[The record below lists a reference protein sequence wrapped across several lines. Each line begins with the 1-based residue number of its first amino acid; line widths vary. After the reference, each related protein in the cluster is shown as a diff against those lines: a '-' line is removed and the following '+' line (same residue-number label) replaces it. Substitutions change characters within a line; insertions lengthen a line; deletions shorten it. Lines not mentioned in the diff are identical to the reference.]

1 MATIDLGKIS
11 FTQKGTYSNS
21 TSYAPK
27 DVVQHTDQ
35 NETSSFVKI
44 GSTATGQAPQT
55 NGTINSSHW
64 AIFAKGSSLA
74 TPNQGTYAAG
84 TTYTKGAVVSYDD
97 GGVVSTFLY
106 INNTPASGQTPST
119 SGVVNSSHWQLLA
132 KGTDSVG
139 IAWQSV
145 QTANFTAGNSKGYPV
160 NTTSGSITINLPAGS
175 VGAQIEFA
183 DYAETWGTNKIIIIA
198 NGSDKIEGS
207 TLDFENAVSGGAIA
221 LTFIDSTK
229 GWILTKSNAGS
240 AKTTADVLSP
250 KNQNVRLLVIGGGG
264 GGGGD
269 NGGGGGAGGFRHF
282 ADLPLAMGTTYNVVV
297 GSGASGGSSGTIN
310 KGGDSSFIGGS
321 TSITAAGGGGGS
333 SDGVAVNS
341 NSDGGS
347 GGGGGQNTSA
357 GGNGNSPAT
366 DPVQGFDGGFGSGGE
381 STGGGGGG
389 AGGAGNNGGNNSGGA
404 GGSSVNND
412 ITGTSVAYA
421 GGGGGGADQSSPSH
435 SGSGGGAGAGNGGSV
450 NANGNNASTAN
461 VGSGGGGGGQ
471 GGSNVGGAGSAGVVI
486 LRLPTA
492 DNTANVT
499 GSTGSPTISTSG
511 SDTIYKWTGA
521 GSITLGS

>member
-1 MATIDLGKIS
+1 MGTVDLGKIS
-11 FTQKGTYSNS
+11 YTQKGTYSNS

-44 GSTATGQAPQT
+44 TSTATGQAPQT
-55 NGTINSSHW
+55 NGTLNSSHW
-64 AIFAKGSSLA
+64 AIFAKGTSLA
-74 TPNQGTYAAG
+74 TPNQGTYNNS

-97 GGVVSTFLY
+97 GGVISTFLY
-106 INNTPASGQTPST
+106 INNTPASGNVPS
-119 SGVVNSSHWQLLA
+119 SGGTVTTSHWQLLA
-132 KGTDSVG
+132 KGTDAAG
-139 IAWQSV
+139 IVWQSV
-145 QTANFTAGNSKGYPV
+145 QTSNFTAQASKGYPC
-160 NTTSGSITINLPAGS
+160 NTTSGSITVTLPAGS
-175 VGAQIEFA
+175 NGASIEFA
-183 DYAETWGTNKIIIIA
+183 DYAETWGTNKMIFVS

-207 TLDFENAVSGGAIA
+207 ALDYENAVSGGAIA

-240 AKTTADVLSP
+240 AKTTADSFVP
-250 KNQNVRLLVIGGGG
+250 KTQNVRLLVVGGGG

-282 ADLPLAMGTTYNVVV
+282 SSLALALATTYNVTV
-297 GSGASGGSSGTIN
+297 GSGGNGGSSSTIN

-333 SDGVAVNS
+333 SDGVSVTSNS
-341 NSDGGS
+341 NGGS
-347 GGGGGQNTSA
+347 GGGGGQNTSS
-357 GGNGNSPAT
+357 GGSGNTPAT
-366 DPVQGFDGGFGSGGE
+366 DPSQGNDGGFGNGSE

-389 AGGAGNNGGNNSGGA
+389 AGGAGSNGGNDSGGN

-412 ITGTSVAYA
+412 ITGSTVAYA
-421 GGGGGGADQSSPSH
+421 GGGGGGSDQSSPSH
-435 SGSGGGAGAGNGGSV
+435 RGTGGGAGAGDGGSSTS
-450 NANGNNASTAN
+450 NGNNASTAN

-471 GGSNVGGAGSAGVVI
+471 GGSNTGGTGSAGVVI

-499 GSTGSPTISTSG
+499 GTTGSPTTSTSG

-521 GSITLGS
+521 GSITFAS